1 MTETEATAATRLDAM
16 EAELAHHDATI
27 RDLSDVVAKQW
38 ETIDRLT
45 QNVDSLTQALA
56 SLAEAGGDDEAGEE
70 PPPPHY

>member
-1 MTETEATAATRLDAM
+1 MTETEATTATRLDAL

-27 RDLSDVVAKQW
+27 RDLSDVVTKQW

-45 QNVDSLTQALA
+45 QTVDGLTRALA
-56 SLAEAGGDDEAGEE
+56 SLAEASGEDEAGEE